1 MKERGRGGM
10 QNPIRPLDQ
19 GGLAYNIFSDDTP
32 RWPLKIGVAAAII
45 FHLFLFFV
53 VFPQSR
59 EPVYSEKDVFIS
71 LRSLAPPPA
80 LTKPE
85 GRKKTKQPPTPKKA
99 AVAPKTKVFIP
110 FPDPT
115 PDIPEP
121 LVVTIPERLATIV
134 EEIMEVVEIGEI
146 AGPSSAEAGGGKGQQ
161 HTGPGGI
168 GKDIYR
174 EGDGGV
180 MPPVL
185 LAKELPLYTEGAR
198 RKRVEGLVVLRAI
211 VDKNGRVTEVRIVK
225 SLDPELDE
233 SAVRTVITKW
243 RFRPATL
250 NGQPVLFEVNFEI
263 EFSLY

>member
-1 MKERGRGGM
+1 MKEREGGGM
-10 QNPIRPLDQ
+10 QNLIRPLDQ
-19 GGLAYNIFSDDTP
+19 GGLAYNIFGDNTS

-85 GRKKTKQPPTPKKA
+85 GRKKTKQPPKRA
-99 AVAPKTKVFIP
+99 AVAPKAKVFIP

-121 LVVTIPERLATIV
+121 LVTIPERLAAIV
-134 EEIMEVVEIGEI
+134 EEITEVVEIGEI
-146 AGPSSAEAGGGKGQQ
+146 AGPSSAEAGGEKGQQ

-180 MPPVL
+180 MPPAL

-211 VDKNGRVTEVRIVK
+211 IDKNGRVTEVRIVK

-263 EFSLY
+263 EFGLY